1 MPNHPLR
8 LLTIS
13 AVVMLS
19 ALVLSGCTTYTWEDG
34 RRETVWGV
42 PTNDET
48 LTEDERQN
56 EAVEYRQPGEIPEK
70 R

>member
-1 MPNHPLR
+1 MPNHPHR
-8 LLTIS
+8 LLTAVS
-13 AVVMLS
+13 ATMLCI
-19 ALVLSGCTTYTWEDG
+19 LVLSGCTTYTWEDG
-34 RRETVWGV
+34 RKETVWGV

-56 EAVEYRQPGEIPEK
+56 EAVEYRKPGEIPAK